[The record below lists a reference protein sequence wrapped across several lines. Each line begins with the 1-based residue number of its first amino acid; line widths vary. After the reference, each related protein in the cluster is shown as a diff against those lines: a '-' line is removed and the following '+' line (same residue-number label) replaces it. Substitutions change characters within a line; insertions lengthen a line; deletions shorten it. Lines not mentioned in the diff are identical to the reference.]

1 MMSRRRVILL
11 VLLMLA
17 LAVAVFGHPWRWM
30 QAALLMADVAAAGS
44 ESPWKWITGT
54 PQRRALAWKR
64 NDIVRAGDLYR
75 PQGNSQ
81 GALVLS
87 PGAAPRG
94 RDDPRLIAFAETL
107 ARAGFIVLVPDI
119 ADLRNLQPS
128 ANDIASIADAIDEL
142 RVHAPHHKPGV
153 LAISYALG
161 PALIA
166 AVQRDNCRD
175 MGFIVGVGGFHDSR
189 EVVRYFTTGHYR
201 LPDEVAWRE
210 AQPNEFGKWL
220 FVLANGNRLDNEND
234 RRLLMLIANARL
246 RQTDAD
252 IGDWF
257 GQLGPEGRRVFDLIA
272 NTDPRQVDRL
282 IAALPRDLLAEME
295 RLNPARFPLERLR
308 CRVILLHGRDD
319 RIIPFSQSVAL
330 QRAIG
335 GANVELHL
343 PDAIGH
349 IEVDALSWSNVAP
362 LWRAIDSL
370 LALRD

>member
-1 MMSRRRVILL
+1 MTRRHAILL
-11 VLLMLA
+11 AVLAAA
-17 LAVAVFGHPWRWM
+17 LGVGIFGHLWRWT
-30 QAALLMADVAAAGS
+30 QAALLMADVAAAGRDT
-44 ESPWKWITGT
+44 PWKWITA
-54 PQRRALAWKR
+54 PPRRQPIEWQRNGIARS
-64 NDIVRAGDLYR
+64 GDLYQPSGTSR
-75 PQGNSQ
+75 
-81 GALVLS
+81 GAMVLS

-94 RDDPRLIAFAETL
+94 RYDPRLIAFAETL
-107 ARAGFIVLVPDI
+107 ARARFVVLVPDI

-128 ANDIASIADAIDEL
+128 SNDIASIADAIDEL
-142 RVHAPHHKPGV
+142 AIRAADHKPGV

-166 AVQRDNCRD
+166 AVQRDNCHG

-189 EVVRYFTTGHYR
+189 EVVRYFTTGFHR
-201 LPDEVAWRE
+201 LPDETAWRE

-220 FVLANGNRLDNEND
+220 FVLANGNRLENDND
-234 RRLLMLIANARL
+234 RRLLMSIANARL
-246 RQTDAD
+246 RQPDAD

-282 IAALPRDLLAEME
+282 IAALPRNLLAEME
-295 RLNPARFPLERLR
+295 KLNPARFSLQRLR
-308 CRVILLHGRDD
+308 CPVILLHGRND

-335 GANVELHL
+335 GPAVELHL

-349 IEVDALSWSNVAP
+349 VEVDALSRSNVIP

>member
-1 MMSRRRVILL
+1 MSRRRVILL
-11 VLLMLA
+11 ALLMLA
-17 LAVAVFGHPWRWM
+17 LGVAIFGHPWRWT
-30 QAALLMADVAAAGS
+30 QAALLMADIAAAGRD
-44 ESPWKWITGT
+44 SPWKWVTDA
-54 PQRRALAWKR
+54 PQRFPIAWKR

-75 PQGNSQ
+75 PQGQSR
-81 GALVLS
+81 GAMVLS

-107 ARAGFIVLVPDI
+107 ARAGFVVLVPDI

-128 ANDIASIADAIDEL
+128 VKDIATIADAIDEL
-142 RVHAPHHKPGV
+142 VEQAPAHKPGI

-166 AVQRDNCRD
+166 ALNRNDCNG
-175 MGFIVGVGGFHDSR
+175 MGFIGGVGGFHDSR
-189 EVVRYFTTGHYR
+189 EVVRYFTTGYYR
-201 LPDEVAWRE
+201 LPDETAWRE

-220 FVLANGNRLDNEND
+220 FVLANASRLENDRD

-246 RQTDAD
+246 RQPNVD

-257 GQLGPEGRRVFDLIA
+257 GQLGTEGRRVFDLIA

-282 IAALPRDLLAEME
+282 IAVLPGNLQLEME
-295 RLNPARFPLERLR
+295 QLNPARFPLQNLR
-308 CRVILLHGRDD
+308 CRIILVHGLDD

-330 QRAIG
+330 QQAIG
-335 GANVELHL
+335 GSNVEVHL
-343 PDAIGH
+343 PNAIGH
-349 IEVDALSWSNVAP
+349 VEVDALAWSNVAP

-370 LALRD
+370 LTLRD